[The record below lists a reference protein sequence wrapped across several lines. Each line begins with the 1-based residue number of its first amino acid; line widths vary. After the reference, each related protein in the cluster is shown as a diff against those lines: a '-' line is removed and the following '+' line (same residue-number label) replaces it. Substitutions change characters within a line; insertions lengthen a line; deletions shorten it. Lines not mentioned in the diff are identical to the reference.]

1 MTEVAMKKRILIST
15 CICTLCVAGCTR
27 DNLYEQPVVD
37 DIMEVEISGQN
48 YTKSGG
54 DCASCEEE
62 LLFTKQLVT
71 EQGDTLYLSA
81 YLSDMEDDIVLDT
94 KEPGREET
102 KGAPIYFNETNK
114 NLGTLYGK
122 VSTTVYA
129 AADGK
134 IYKSIGK
141 DGESEDME
149 NVSVPYVESK
159 WSFDKTYYWPKSG
172 GDLYFCTLAPVG
184 LIGSLVTGGAWD
196 NSNKK
201 YSFNYSM
208 PAPDTEEPYDDAVNQ
223 RDVLV
228 ALDVNNKTNGPKAK
242 ISLYHAL
249 TGVRFVMGES
259 TAGVKLKS
267 VSLNNFNSKGT
278 ATVVRGRNKA
288 NNADSTM
295 VGWSGLS
302 TPKSFTQSYTDEE
315 VVTWTQNADFDG
327 TANKEKTFM
336 VIPQTLGENAE
347 LSIYLANALH
357 PEVLKFNMITTEEP
371 ALADWSNYAGKMI
384 TFRINSYVGL
394 VSVNVYDDCD
404 TANGVKSNIAITNDG
419 NAEIFVRAELVG
431 NWINSNGQ
439 ILASWREDDSY
450 GTFVSSKGSN
460 AKLSEI
466 LDDNWQKAA
475 DGFYYYK
482 YYVKPREVLKNNM
495 FNTFTLSSKPHD
507 SEGKWEG
514 NVDMQIDALELT
526 ILVQAVRADS
536 EKASAIAA
544 WGSGNVGFL
553 TNEADK

>member
-1 MTEVAMKKRILIST
+1 MKKRILIST

-141 DGESEDME
+141 DGEGEDME
-149 NVSVPYVESK
+149 NVRVPYAESK

-172 GDLYFCTLAPVG
+172 GDLYFCTLAPVD

-223 RDVLV
+223 QDVLV

-249 TGVRFVMGES
+249 TGVRFVMGAS
-259 TAGVKLKS
+259 TEGVKLKS
-267 VSLNNFNSKGT
+267 VSLNNFNSKGI
-278 ATVVRGRNKA
+278 ATVERCRTK
-288 NNADSTM
+288 NNDADSTKI
-295 VGWSGLS
+295 VWSNHS
-302 TPKSFTQSYTDEE
+302 EPRNFTQSYTEAE
-315 VVTWTQNADFDG
+315 VTTWTADANFDK
-327 TANKEKTFM
+327 TTDQKKTFM
-336 VIPQTLGENAE
+336 VIPQTLSEDAE
-347 LSIYLANALH
+347 LAIYLASALH
-357 PEVLKFNMITTEEP
+357 PEVLTFKVIREEEP
-371 ALADWSNYAGKMI
+371 ALADWSTYAGKMI
-384 TFRINSYVGL
+384 TFRISSYVGL
-394 VSVNVYDDCD
+394 VSVKVEDDCN
-404 TANGVKSNIAITNDG
+404 TENGVKSNIKITNDG
-419 NAEIFVRAELVG
+419 TSDIYVRAELVG
-431 NWINSNGQ
+431 NWINEDGDV
-439 ILASWREDDSY
+439 LASWKEDNSY
-450 GTFVSSKGSN
+450 GEFESAAGTKN
-460 AKLSEI
+460 ANLASV
-466 LDDNWQKAA
+466 LDANWEKAA

-482 YYVKPREVLKNNM
+482 YYVRQGDVLKHNM
-495 FNTFTLSSKPHD
+495 FKTFTLKSKPID
-507 SEGKWEG
+507 ASGQWAGQVK
-514 NVDMQIDALELT
+514 MQIDALELS
-526 ILVQAVRADS
+526 ILVQAVRAESD
-536 EKASAIAA
+536 KKSAIDA
-544 WGSGNVGFL
+544 WGSANVGFL
-553 TNEADK
+553 TNTADN